1 MSGTH
6 IDYSDLH
13 GLVDEGRERAERKQA
28 RKGWFGRSVRR
39 LILWAVALAVLATLP
54 FYALVR
60 VGVFAYRAWGLG
72 TWLSFSVGV
81 AATALLLVLYAWV
94 AGRKL
99 KAGRS
104 MRRLLRRGVVGVVIA
119 YAVYGLVYVA
129 GANVKSQEVRAEY
142 GTLHPLLRVA
152 TSVVF
157 LVDPASVMTDAG
169 RTPEDYWLMG
179 LPVNEASLHFQQD
192 DGWVHAVD
200 LRTRDRPEWRN
211 RSLGI
216 AFWAF
221 GLYSL
226 RHHGTTD
233 HLHVSLRLPA
243 R

>member
-6 IDYSDLH
+6 IDYSELH
-13 GLVDEGRERAERKQA
+13 GIVQEGSERAERKQA
-28 RKGWFGRSVRR
+28 RKGWFGRGVRR
-39 LILWAVALAVLATLP
+39 LLLWAAALTVLATLP

-60 VGVFAYRAWGLG
+60 VGVFAYRVWGLG
-72 TWLSFSVGV
+72 TWLSFLVGV

-99 KAGRS
+99 KAGRGV
-104 MRRLLRRGVVGVVIA
+104 RRLLRRGAVGVVIA
-119 YAVYGLVYVA
+119 YAGYALVYVA
-129 GANVKSQEVRAEY
+129 GANVKSEEVRVEY

-152 TSVVF
+152 TSIVF

-169 RTPEDYWLMG
+169 RSPEDYALMG

-200 LRTRDRPEWRN
+200 LRTRGRGEWRN
-211 RSLGI
+211 RSLEL
-216 AFWAF
+216 AFWALGF
-221 GLYSL
+221 HSL
-226 RHHGTTD
+226 RHRGTAD
-233 HLHVSLRLPA
+233 HLHVSLRPPT